1 MVGDPLGIPQLVLES
16 ALDHP
21 VLHRVGREGA
31 AVTPREPLRWHDE
44 CMGDDGMGDTSAL
57 VGTSDL
63 EAYADVIYR
72 ANLAAGLHL
81 AVLD

>member
-1 MVGDPLGIPQLVLES
+1 
-16 ALDHP
+16 
-21 VLHRVGREGA
+21 
-31 AVTPREPLRWHDE
+31 
-44 CMGDDGMGDTSAL
+44 MGDDGMGDTSAL